1 MAYCHV
7 LNSGID
13 WTCWCFTFCI
23 LGFNLCCYICPQHSI
38 FFASYILS
46 SLLCASP
53 WGFHHILCSLFHF
66 TIFFQF
72 ALHCTPLSLVCSFS
86 ILHQSLF
93 LLWPPTFCCYCCLIP
108 HCFFVCA
115 LHFSFVS
122 GTLLSSFFHFAL
134 CSSCMLQSPVSSWVQ
149 KLVIWLPYHHNRLA
163 LGLTLHEWTC
173 RNASSFAM
181 QILYTMY
188 STCATDPAV

>member
-66 TIFFQF
+66 TFFFQF

-134 CSSCMLQSPVSSWVQ
+134 CVLHVCCNLLFVLHCSPSLVYIKQNTRNHWNIKVSFC
-149 KLVIWLPYHHNRLA
+149 
-163 LGLTLHEWTC
+163 TLLCQAEF
-173 RNASSFAM
+173 RNW
-181 QILYTMY
+181 
-188 STCATDPAV
+188 